1 MDRKKIKFLF
11 AINHLGIG
19 GAETMMV
26 EQANFIDKERFDPY
40 ILSLYRNPEN
50 NIAARIELPEG
61 RYVQF
66 AFRNI
71 YDIAS
76 WWKLYRWM
84 RRERFDCV
92 LTNLFDTNVVVRSLA
107 VLTGVPCILSY
118 EHNIDRDK
126 KRRQI
131 VVDRILAKWNYR
143 ILVGAPQ
150 VKDFVV
156 AQEKIP
162 AGKIEVVFDAAHL
175 TFGHA
180 KDERAAVL
188 RKMHLPEEYLYV
200 VAAGSFTEQ
209 KGHAYLID
217 AWRQVLARYKNT
229 DVRLKLI
236 IFGSGELKE
245 SLERRVKEYGLE
257 NDIVMPGIAPMKDIV
272 AISDI
277 FSLISLWEGF
287 SIALIQA
294 MNAACAIVAT
304 KVSGSVDAI
313 ADGVDGLLVAPYDA
327 SAAAAAFIRFIDDPA
342 LRHTLGQSAQKK
354 SALYDIRNKIKEIE
368 ALAQNG
374 LRSARK

>member
-26 EQANFIDKERFDPY
+26 EQANFIDKEHFDPY
-40 ILSLYRNPEN
+40 ILSLYRNPAN
-50 NIAARIELPEG
+50 NVAAHITLPEG

-66 AFRNI
+66 EFKSI
-71 YDIAS
+71 YDIPS

-107 VLTGVPCILSY
+107 ILTGVPCILSY
-118 EHNIDRDK
+118 EHNIYRDK

-131 VVDRILAKWNYR
+131 MVDRILAKWNYR

-150 VKDFVV
+150 VKDFVM

-175 TFGHA
+175 VFEHA

-217 AWRQVLARYKNT
+217 AWREVLAQYK
-229 DVRLKLI
+229 DSGVKLKLL
-236 IFGSGELKE
+236 IFGRGELKE
-245 SLERRVKEYGLE
+245 SLERKIKE
-257 NDIVMPGIAPMKDIV
+257 NDLEESITLPGIAPMKDIL

-294 MNAACAIVAT
+294 MNAGCAIVAT

-313 ADGVDGLLVAPYDA
+313 EDGVDGLLVAPKDA
-327 SAAAAAFIRFIDDPA
+327 SAAAAAFIRLIDDPA
-342 LRHTLGQSAQKK
+342 LRQRLGQSAHKK
-354 SALYDIRNKIKEIE
+354 SSLYDISNKIKEIE
-368 ALAQNG
+368 ALALDC
-374 LRSARK
+374 LR

>member
-26 EQANFIDKERFDPY
+26 EQANFIDKEHFDPY
-40 ILSLYRNPEN
+40 ILSLYRNPAN
-50 NIAARIELPEG
+50 NVAAHITLPEG
-61 RYVQF
+61 RYVRF
-66 AFRNI
+66 AFKSI
-71 YDIAS
+71 YDIPS
-76 WWKLYRWM
+76 WWRLYRWM

-107 VLTGVPCILSY
+107 ILTGVPCILSY
-118 EHNIDRDK
+118 EHNIYRDK

-131 VVDRILAKWNYR
+131 MVDRILAKWNYR

-150 VKDFVV
+150 VKDFVM

-175 TFGHA
+175 VFEHA

-217 AWRQVLARYKNT
+217 AWREVLAQYK
-229 DVRLKLI
+229 DSGVKLKLL
-236 IFGSGELKE
+236 IFGRGELKE
-245 SLERRVKEYGLE
+245 SLERKIKE
-257 NDIVMPGIAPMKDIV
+257 NDLEESITLPGIAPMKDIL

-294 MNAACAIVAT
+294 MNAGCAIVAT

-313 ADGVDGLLVAPYDA
+313 EDGVDGLLVAPKDA
-327 SAAAAAFIRFIDDPA
+327 SAAAAAVIRLIDDPA
-342 LRHTLGQSAQKK
+342 LRQRLGQSARKK
-354 SALYDIRNKIKEIE
+354 SSLYDISNKIKEIE
-368 ALAQNG
+368 ALALDC
-374 LRSARK
+374 LR